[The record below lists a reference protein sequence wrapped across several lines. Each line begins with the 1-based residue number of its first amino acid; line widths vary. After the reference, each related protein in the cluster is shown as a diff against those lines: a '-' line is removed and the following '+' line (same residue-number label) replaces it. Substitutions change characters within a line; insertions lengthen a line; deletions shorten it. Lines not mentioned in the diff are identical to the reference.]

1 MEGLKAILKAL
12 PISKER
18 ISSFFTTQHK
28 AEMLK
33 EELASLK
40 VSITQL
46 ALSEVAA
53 LIEQSKDIV
62 LSANIVS
69 SAPRILQGQNFT
81 GQVDSRIFI
90 NMSNYSASGLFVGLF
105 LIVMLG
111 IGLNVLFN
119 LKTHE
124 RFARQNLWVGR

>member
-1 MEGLKAILKAL
+1 
-12 PISKER
+12 
-18 ISSFFTTQHK
+18 
-28 AEMLK
+28 MLK

-90 NMSNYSASGLFVGLF
+90 NLSNYSASGLFVGLF